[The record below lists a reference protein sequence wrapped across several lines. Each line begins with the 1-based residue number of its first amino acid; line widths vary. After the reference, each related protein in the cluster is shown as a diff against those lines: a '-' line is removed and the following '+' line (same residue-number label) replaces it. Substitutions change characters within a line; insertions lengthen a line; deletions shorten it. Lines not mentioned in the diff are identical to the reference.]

1 MLEAVS
7 QPDQAAAAHGQPRGR
22 AGAEEVQVLGLRQ
35 GFQVQASSQGKLFR
49 PDQVSTFEATRV
61 LHVSY
66 VVFNG
71 SFSSG
76 TRAHPHGREAVP
88 LQALRKE
95 VLALGL
101 LLLAHDEQKVPGE

>member
-35 GFQVQASSQGKLFR
+35 GFQVQASSQGELR
-49 PDQVSTFEATRV
+49 LLPDQVKVSIAT
-61 LHVSY
+61 Y

-71 SFSSG
+71 IFFSG

-101 LLLAHDEQKVPGE
+101 LLLAYDEQKVPGE

>member
-1 MLEAVS
+1 MCQLSNATS
-7 QPDQAAAAHGQPRGR
+7 G
-22 AGAEEVQVLGLRQ
+22 VLN
-35 GFQVQASSQGKLFR
+35 VI
-49 PDQVSTFEATRV
+49 
-61 LHVSY
+61 
-66 VVFNG
+66 
-71 SFSSG
+71 FSSG